1 MSTTAST
8 TASSTSFA
16 PSTVTESAGAGHG
29 AALRVNGVTKRYGG
43 LKVFENLSF
52 ELGVGE
58 VLGVIGPNGAGKTT
72 LINVLCGSTGCT
84 GGHITLRGREIGGLP
99 LHEVS
104 CHGLVRTFQQ
114 TNTFRSKS
122 VRENLGYALRFS
134 RSDAAQHAHVSEMF
148 ERFELAPRL
157 DEMSDKLPY
166 SLQKMLGLLLA
177 FIAKPSVL
185 LMDEPAAGLERRE
198 REYIDFFIH
207 KAREALGCSVLIV
220 EHDIDLIRR
229 LCERVIVLDGGRLL
243 AAGETAE
250 VLSRKD
256 VLAAYVGEIEETADA
271 DGSQH

>member
-1 MSTTAST
+1 MNTSTNST
-8 TASSTSFA
+8 PANR
-16 PSTVTESAGAGHG
+16 G
-29 AALRVNGVTKRYGG
+29 AALGVSGLTKRYGG

-52 ELGVGE
+52 ELGAGE

-72 LINVLCGSTGCT
+72 LINVLCGATGCT
-84 GGHITLRGREIGGLP
+84 GGHIALRGREIGGLP

-104 CHGLVRTFQQ
+104 KHGLVRTFQQ

-134 RSDAAQHAHVSEMF
+134 RADAARHADVAEMI

-166 SLQKMLGLLLA
+166 GLQKMLGLLLA
-177 FIAKPSVL
+177 FIAGPSVL

-198 REYIDFFIH
+198 REHIDFFIG
-207 KAREALGCSVLIV
+207 KARESLDCSVLIV

-229 LCERVIVLDGGRLL
+229 LCSRVIVLDGGKLL

>member
-1 MSTTAST
+1 MSTTTST
-8 TASSTSFA
+8 
-16 PSTVTESAGAGHG
+16 PVSAAARKD
-29 AALRVNGVTKRYGG
+29 AALDVNGLTKRYGG

-52 ELGVGE
+52 TLEAGE

-72 LINVLCGSTGCT
+72 LINVLCGATGCT
-84 GGHITLRGREIGGLP
+84 GGHITLRGREIGSLP

-104 CHGLVRTFQQ
+104 RHGLVRTFQQ
-114 TNTFRSKS
+114 TNTFRAKT

-134 RSDAAQHAHVSEMF
+134 HSDAAQHDHVGEMV

-157 DEMSDKLPY
+157 DDMSDKLPY
-166 SLQKMLGLLLA
+166 GLQKMLGLLLA

-198 REYIDFFIH
+198 REHIDFFIH
-207 KAREALGCSVLIV
+207 KAREALDCSVLIV

-229 LCERVIVLDGGRLL
+229 LCSRVIVLDGGRLL
-243 AAGETAE
+243 AAGQTDE

-271 DGSQH
+271 DGTQH